1 MRNLVQSLCLSKY
14 PLSAVIPRYTR
25 QARMRPCAAWLM
37 LLGFFVATHGCT
49 SLSTRP
55 VNMAR
60 TVLHIAPRADSVGS
74 EQFSRTMDRVTNSQ
88 ETAGNR
94 VQLLTNGAEA
104 FPAMLAA
111 IDNARKCVSIEFYK
125 IRTDAVGELFSQALI
140 RAAKRGVKVRFLY
153 DAYGSRT
160 VTYSDFTALVDAGVE
175 VCVFNPIMW
184 FTFLRA
190 NNRDHRKILVVDGR
204 VAFLGGVNLG
214 EEYDGDGLNGWRD
227 TAIMIEGPA
236 ALDAERVF
244 NASWL
249 QGGFGPFGKDLPI
262 VGIYPLKRTMDA
274 PLVRLFN
281 LAGTACVPD
290 APLPVAGQ
298 AIVRIVASDPHYLS
312 STIVDKYLLAINSA
326 RTSIDITSAYFL
338 PPLILRRALVDAAK
352 RGVRLRLIVQG
363 SSDVPV
369 THTGTIGH
377 YGTLLK
383 HGAEIY
389 EWDKSVLHA
398 KTMVVDGVWSTIGSA
413 NLDGRALFLSYEVN
427 AAVLDRALA
436 EAVKEQFE
444 RDLTYCHR
452 VTREE
457 WKRRPLTQKVMEIIL
472 SPFAGQF

>member
-1 MRNLVQSLCLSKY
+1 MENLAWTPDWSRHNGFVS
-14 PLSAVIPRYTR
+14 PPAVIPRHVLR
-25 QARMRPCAAWLM
+25 KIAWLVC
-37 LLGFFVATHGCT
+37 LALFVSVHGCA
-49 SLSTRP
+49 SFSPRP
-55 VNMAR
+55 KNLIR
-60 TVLHIAPRADSVGS
+60 TVLHTSPHADSIGS
-74 EQFSRTMDRVTNSQ
+74 KQFSRTMDRVTDTT

-111 IDNARKCVSIEFYK
+111 ISGAQKCISIEFYK
-125 IRTDAVGELFSQALI
+125 IRADAVGELFIQALI
-140 RAAKRGVKVRFLY
+140 KAVERGVHVRLLY
-153 DAYGSRT
+153 DAYGSRS
-160 VTYSDFTALVDAGVE
+160 VTYHDFAALIDAGAE
-175 VCVFNPIMW
+175 VCVFNPVFW
-184 FTFLRA
+184 FTFLRV

-204 VAFLGGVNLG
+204 IAFLGGVNLG
-214 EEYDGDGLNGWRD
+214 EEYDGNGLNGWRD

-236 ALDAERVF
+236 ARDAERVF
-244 NASWL
+244 NQSWL
-249 QGGFGPFGKDLPI
+249 QGGYGPFGKDLPF
-262 VGIYPLKRTMDA
+262 VGIYPLKRIMDA

-290 APLPVAGQ
+290 TPLPAAGQ
-298 AIVRIVASDPHYLS
+298 AIVRIVPSDPHYLS

-352 RGVRLRLIVQG
+352 RGVRVRLIVEG
-363 SSDVPV
+363 FSDIPV

-377 YGTLLK
+377 YGSLLK
-383 HGAEIY
+383 HGVEIY

-398 KTMVVDGVWSTIGSA
+398 KSIVVDGVWSAIGSA
-413 NLDGRALFLSYEVN
+413 NLDGRALFLNYEVN

-436 EAVKEQFE
+436 EAVEKQFE
-444 RDLTYCHR
+444 QDLKYCHR

-457 WKRRPLTQKVMEIIL
+457 WKHRPLIQKVMEIIL